1 MDGYTSCSSQSF
13 IAADHVLTLMRYEK
27 GDKASIQFST
37 PFIHLVSDE
46 AAAIGA
52 PEGIGEYVC
61 DVRTHGNTEA
71 S

>member
-1 MDGYTSCSSQSF
+1 MQDEE
-13 IAADHVLTLMRYEK
+13 R
-27 GDKASIQFST
+27 DKTSIQFLK

-61 DVRTHGNTEA
+61 AA
-71 S
+71 SAHSNAKAS